1 MKTKK
6 LFYVIKQ
13 GKGFA
18 VTHSPKF
25 RHPKSNRRTMI
36 LVDSVADADQ
46 FEAELNDIVDWY
58 IAESAK

>member
-1 MKTKK
+1 
-6 LFYVIKQ
+6 
-13 GKGFA
+13 
-18 VTHSPKF
+18 
-25 RHPKSNRRTMI
+25 MI